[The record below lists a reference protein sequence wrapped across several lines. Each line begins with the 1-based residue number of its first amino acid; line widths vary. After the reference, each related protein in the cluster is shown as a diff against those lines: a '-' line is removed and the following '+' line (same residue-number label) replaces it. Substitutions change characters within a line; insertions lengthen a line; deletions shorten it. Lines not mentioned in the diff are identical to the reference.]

1 MTDDDIERLERATLA
16 AVPPRELLPLDGWL
30 VGLDPGTVG
39 RAHSAV
45 PTRHERVRVDVVPT
59 ILEAYAQRGLRPAF
73 RVADVEGCRPL
84 CEDLAQRGFSPT
96 QPTLVQTGA
105 VASLADVDR
114 GAPVE
119 FAPRPDAAWSE
130 LFLGHGFDPVDGA
143 SRIAIL
149 QRSEATV
156 FASVRLD
163 GVVAAVGCAC
173 FSDGWA
179 GVHGMRTAPAFRG
192 RGLAGSILAAF
203 GREAQGRG
211 VERVMLQVEEKN
223 APARSLYG
231 RAGLRS
237 AWRYA
242 YWRPA

>member
-16 AVPPRELLPLDGWL
+16 AVPPRELLALEGWL

-45 PTRHERVRVDVVPT
+45 PTRHERLRVDLVPE
-59 ILEAYAQRGLRPAF
+59 ILDAYAQRGLRPAF
-73 RVADVEGCRPL
+73 RVPDVAGCQLL
-84 CEDLAQRGFSPT
+84 CDDLAGRGFAAT
-96 QPTLVQTGA
+96 QPTLVQTGPA
-105 VASLADVDR
+105 ASLSEVDG
-114 GAPVE
+114 GAAVE
-119 FAPRPDAAWSE
+119 FAARPDAAWSA
-130 LFLGHGFDPVDGA
+130 LFLGDGFDPVDGA
-143 SRIAIL
+143 SRIGIL
-149 QRSEATV
+149 QRSDTTL
-156 FASVRLD
+156 FASVRFD
-163 GVVAAVGCAC
+163 GVVAAVGSAC

-179 GVHGMRTAPAFRG
+179 GVHGMRTAPGCRG

-203 GREAQGRG
+203 GREAARRSL
-211 VERVMLQVEEKN
+211 ERVMLQVEERN

-231 RAGLRS
+231 RAGLRT